1 MNTRAKLLEIAE
13 FCDNFETRTTYRF
26 DYSTYVYGITA
37 CAFAAAA
44 IHNVAGLE
52 ARHYGSEQVRLSNPR
67 RPGVLQL
74 QDPRLRRVVLH
85 RDAARRLLD
94 RAHRD
99 RDSRKP
105 REVQELDQSLDAGA
119 DAVGRQRVR
128 ALA

>member
-52 ARHYGSEQVRLSNPR
+52 ARHYGDDSIEFGRNEHPEDHAVRVLGITADQFRSVFVNLVGRYNSNADEDSPVTPGQVA
-67 RPGVLQL
+67 
-74 QDPRLRRVVLH
+74 DALRRLAEEY
-85 RDAARRLLD
+85 DA
-94 RAHRD
+94 
-99 RDSRKP
+99 
-105 REVQELDQSLDAGA
+105 
-119 DAVGRQRVR
+119 
-128 ALA
+128 